1 MATGM
6 ILVEARSNLR
16 HMQAHVADIDAL
28 YARLALLR
36 QTSGEHTDADE
47 DELNELQ
54 GEIVD
59 CRRRFKTAI
68 AQLYALTGDE
78 ILSG

>member
-6 ILVEARSNLR
+6 ILVEARANLR
-16 HMQAHVADIDAL
+16 QMQAQVANLDTL

-36 QTSGEHTDADE
+36 QTGVEHTAEDE
-47 DELNELQ
+47 DALNETQ
-54 GEIVD
+54 GEIVE
-59 CRRRFKTAI
+59 CRRRFRTAI